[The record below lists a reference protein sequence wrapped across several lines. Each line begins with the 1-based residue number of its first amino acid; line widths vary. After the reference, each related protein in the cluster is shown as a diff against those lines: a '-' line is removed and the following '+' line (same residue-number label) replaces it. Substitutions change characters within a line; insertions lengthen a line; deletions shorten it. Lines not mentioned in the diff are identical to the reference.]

1 MIKAGIGDM
10 FGKYTGILDWELA
23 RDYNGD
29 YYCENIANDVIAA
42 TDACLASGYEMKD
55 RGVSCIESIMRGFMV
70 TGLGMAYTGNSRPA
84 SGSEHIIAHAWE
96 IEDVKNGEKPNL
108 HGLEVC
114 EATRIVIYMYRLL
127 LAETDDAHLRELI
140 TKYLPYFDK
149 VEKFCRET
157 GMPNVTTD
165 REKMVRSVY
174 KAITLRDRYTVLFY
188 LRDRGLLERYTE
200 YAVDEFLKN
209 L

>member
-1 MIKAGIGDM
+1 M
-10 FGKYTGILDWELA
+10 
-23 RDYNGD
+23 
-29 YYCENIANDVIAA
+29 
-42 TDACLASGYEMKD
+42 
-55 RGVSCIESIMRGFMV
+55 VS
-70 TGLGMAYTGNSRPA
+70 GLGMAYTGNSRPA

-96 IEDVKNGEKPNL
+96 IEDVKDGKSPNL

-114 EATRIVIYMYRLL
+114 QATRIVIHMYRLL
-127 LAETDDAHLRELI
+127 LSETTDAHLRDLI

-149 VEKFCRET
+149 VEAFCRET
-157 GMPNVTTD
+157 GMPNVTAD

-200 YAVDEFLKN
+200 YAVDRFLEN
-209 L
+209 I